1 MQAAINT
8 LDHKLDSQAN
18 RIVDVEN
25 DESQQGETD
34 TQLKTPILEYYRCR
48 KKNPKPQERP
58 EPSDPELSDAVDDIL
73 PNRPTLLKIL
83 RYTAQF
89 WPTWPLTTKNSP
101 QETRPRGIPP
111 HVSTDDDVGFPESI
125 ESALS
130 FIDRSVRSVDFGVV
144 SRCMVWLCLC
154 YHQLPKDFTDAET
167 NMPFCS
173 EEQIHRYLLRVET
186 FYQARSSPV
195 CNLSFVEA
203 LAIRSEV
210 FLAMGRP
217 SKAWQSTR
225 AAIDSAILLRIHLQ
239 RRSDRER
246 EAWDTLWM
254 QDRRISLFLGL
265 PYSVPEHLTRDFT
278 IGRHKTLEERNLQKL
293 AIISGHISERDMLG
307 ELAPYSDT
315 ERLIEEMEELEVMIP
330 NGWGTKGDFESASS
344 FAKAFLHSTIKL
356 SYFVTKQMVHLP
368 FAQLSD
374 KDERK
379 KDNKIA
385 GFAAAEGAITTYQIM
400 RSSQITPTKNEFLD
414 FQGFSAALI
423 LCSDLISETSCSSS
437 FKEHQQR
444 WKAIMELTKTMRRT
458 SEVLDCTVAKQATE
472 VLENFEAACNG
483 SSADSQPFEVTI
495 PYFGEM
501 KIFPLAPS
509 ALHYVP
515 QRLGSESDKLYIE
528 LVTNAFTYRHSNE
541 CLTEPEM
548 LEDWSADFQCD
559 FTWYWRGIYEV

>member
-1 MQAAINT
+1 MQAAIDI
-8 LDHKLDSQAN
+8 LGHKLDSQAN
-18 RIVDVEN
+18 HHADVEE
-25 DESQQGETD
+25 DEPPQDETD

-48 KKNPKPQERP
+48 KKNPKTQNRP
-58 EPSDPELSDAVDDIL
+58 DSSDSELSSAVDDIL

-101 QETRPRGIPP
+101 QATIPRGIPP

-130 FIDRSVRSVDFGVV
+130 FIDLSVRSVDFGVV

-167 NMPFCS
+167 NIPFCS
-173 EEQIHRYLLRVET
+173 EDQINRYLLRVET
-186 FYQARSSPV
+186 FYQVRSAPV

-203 LAIRSEV
+203 LAIRSEL

-217 SKAWQSTR
+217 SKAWHSTR

-239 RRSDRER
+239 RRSNRER
-246 EAWDTLWM
+246 EVWETLWQ

-278 IGRHKTLEERNLQKL
+278 MGRHKTLEERNLQKL

-307 ELAPYSDT
+307 ELTPYSAT

-330 NGWGTKGDFESASS
+330 SEWGTKSDFESASS

-368 FAQLSD
+368 FAQLPD
-374 KDERK
+374 EDERK

-385 GFAAAEGAITTYQIM
+385 GFAAAEGAIVTYQNM
-400 RSSQITPTKNEFLD
+400 RSSQIIPSKNEFLD

-423 LCSDLISETSCSSS
+423 LCSDLILETSSSRS

-444 WKAIMELTKTMRRT
+444 WKAVMDLTKTMGRT
-458 SEVLDCTVAKQATE
+458 SEMLDCTVAKQATD

-483 SSADSQPFEVTI
+483 SSTFSEPYEVTI

-501 KIFPLAPS
+501 KIFPVAPG

-515 QRLGSESDKLYIE
+515 QWLGSENDKLYIE
-528 LVTNAFTYRHSNE
+528 LATNVFEYRCSNE

-548 LEDWSADFQCD
+548 LEDWSADFQFD
-559 FTWYWRGIYEV
+559 FTWYWTARYEI